1 MNNVYIEYVF
11 SKRLTYD
18 LRDCMYPCI
27 VISWACVLLLAWE
40 YGSHGVER
48 IQWLRQRIH
57 FRVRAVDRSLHHAV
71 YHPVRL
77 RDFYRRNIVCLND
90 KIIVCIIFTQYTGTV
105 EFLGSR
111 DCFNGRVENKILIV
125 IIAYWLIKIHT
136 CCAVKIYKNN

>member
-1 MNNVYIEYVF
+1 MNNVSNMVF
-11 SKRLTYD
+11 QRAKHMTLGT
-18 LRDCMYPCI
+18 LCTPCI
-27 VISWACVLLLAWE
+27 VISWACVLLLAWG

-71 YHPVRL
+71 DHPVRL
-77 RDFYRRNIVCLND
+77 RDFYCRNIVCLND